1 MEFKIEKRDNPNT
14 KSYSKEDYELAR
26 KFGEE
31 LKKEVGD
38 FLKAVILFGS
48 AARAS
53 AHTQIY
59 ERDIDVLVIVNDLTL
74 ILNKEVITAYRII
87 AENAASRVSKRLHI
101 TTLRLTAFW
110 EYVRN
115 GDPIVINMLRDG
127 VPLIDEGF
135 FEPIQVLLGQGRIRP
150 SQEAI
155 WTYFARAPM
164 TVNSSKWHVMQG
176 VIDLY
181 WAVID
186 SSHAALMSLGE
197 IPPTPEHVADLIDEK
212 MVKTKMLDKRYADVM
227 RNFYKISKM
236 IMHREIKEVSGQE
249 YDKYLKEAQAYVGV
263 MQKFI
268 EKREQSGYHKRQ
280 K

>member
-1 MEFKIEKRDNPNT
+1 MEFKIEKRENQHT

-31 LKKEVGD
+31 LKKEVGE

-48 AARAS
+48 AARSS
-53 AHTQIY
+53 AHAQIY
-59 ERDIDVLVIVNDLTL
+59 ERDIDVLVIVNDLSL

-87 AENAASRVSKRLHI
+87 AENCASRVSKRLHI

-135 FEPIQVLLGQGRIRP
+135 FEPIQILLGQGRIRP
-150 SQEAI
+150 SQESI

-164 TVNSSKWHVMQG
+164 TISSSKWHVMQA
-176 VIDLY
+176 VLDLY

-186 SSHAALMSLGE
+186 SSHAALMSLGA
-197 IPPTPEHVADLIDEK
+197 IPPTPEHVADLIEEK
-212 MVKTKMLDKRYADVM
+212 MVKPKLIERRYAEIM

-236 IMHREIKEVSGQE
+236 IMHREIKDITGQE
-249 YDKYLKEAQAYVGV
+249 YDKYLKEAQLYVGT

-268 EKREQSGYHKRQ
+268 ERREQGGLHKRG